1 MKKPKVIEFEVSLRE
16 KGSTAN
22 KQLRAKEEVPAVI
35 YGPGVEEN
43 LNIAL
48 PEIGIEK
55 LLSVEEKEF
64 VLIKVDGKEYKCL
77 IYDVDFHPVTD
88 RPIHVDLYATTPDS
102 PVIIT
107 VPVRLEGTAP
117 GITEGGRLYQPMRE
131 IQIKALPDKIPA
143 EFVVNIGKLNIGNS
157 LKVRRIK
164 SKDLEILTSPERT
177 IVVIRPPK
185 GTTVS
190 ITEAEEDEEG
200 TEGEGE
206 GEAEGEKAE
215 AEAES

>member
-1 MKKPKVIEFEVSLRE
+1 MKKPNVIEFEVTLRE
-16 KGSTAN
+16 QGTTTSKN
-22 KQLRAKEEVPAVI
+22 LRDSEQVPAVI
-35 YGPGVEEN
+35 YGPGVKEN
-43 LNIAL
+43 LNISL

-64 VLIKVDGKEYKCL
+64 VLIKLDGKEYRCL
-77 IYDVDFHPVTD
+77 IYDVDYHPVTD
-88 RPIHVDLYATTPDS
+88 RPIHLDLYATKPEK
-102 PVIIT
+102 PVVIT

-117 GITEGGRLYQPMRE
+117 GITEGGRLYQPLRE

-143 EFVVNIGKLNIGNS
+143 EFVVNIGKLDIGNS

-185 GTTVS
+185 GITVA
-190 ITEAEEDEEG
+190 ITEAEEGEEG
-200 TEGEGE
+200 EE
-206 GEAEGEKAE
+206 EGEKAE
-215 AEAES
+215 AGKEAEAES